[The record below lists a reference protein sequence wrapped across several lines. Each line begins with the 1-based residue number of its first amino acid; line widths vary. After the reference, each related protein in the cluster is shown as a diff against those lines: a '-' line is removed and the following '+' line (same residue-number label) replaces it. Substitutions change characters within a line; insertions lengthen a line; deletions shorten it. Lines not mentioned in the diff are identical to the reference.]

1 MTPWERYQAALAGP
15 DFVHDPAQE
24 RAMEALQDLHERLC
38 AQVIQAPPNRWPA
51 CPGCYGVFRQPPR
64 PQPLT
69 GLYLWGGVGRGKTYL
84 MDTFYDCLPFPEKR
98 RMHFHRFMH
107 SVHGQLKQV
116 RDEQNPLKLVARDFA
131 ADARV
136 LCFDEFFV
144 SDITDAM
151 ILAGLLEALFEH
163 GVTLVATSNIP
174 PEDLYR
180 DGLQRERFVPAIRL
194 LQQHT
199 RVLNVD
205 GGTDYRLRYLE
216 QAEIYH
222 APLDEAAE
230 RMLEEEF
237 RRLAPEEGKRDCSIT
252 IEGRRIPV
260 RALADDVVWFDF
272 HAVCDGPRSQT
283 DYIEISRE
291 FHTVFVSNVPVLD
304 MTMENQARRFISLVD
319 EFYDRKVKL
328 IITAAAEP
336 EHLYQGKRLRFEFE
350 RTISR
355 LQEMQSRDYLARPH
369 RA

>member
-1 MTPWERYQAALAGP
+1 
-15 DFVHDPAQE
+15 
-24 RAMEALQDLHERLC
+24 MEALQDLHERLC
-38 AQVIQAPPNRWPA
+38 AQVIQAPPQVAGVSRLL
-51 CPGCYGVFRQPPR
+51 GVFRQPPR

>member
-1 MTPWERYQAALAGP
+1 MTPRERYQADLARP
-15 DFVHDPAQE
+15 DFVHDPAQ
-24 RAMEALQDLHERLC
+24 AQAIEALQALHDRLC
-38 AQVIQAPPNRWPA
+38 AQVFQAPRQA
-51 CPGCYGVFRQPPR
+51 AGMARLLSVFRPAPQPE
-64 PQPLT
+64 PLT
-69 GLYLWGGVGRGKTYL
+69 GLYMWGGVGRGKTYL

-107 SVHGQLKQV
+107 LVHGQLKGI
-116 RDEQNPLKLVARDFA
+116 RDQQDPLKLVARDFA
-131 ADARV
+131 ADTRV

-151 ILAGLLEALFEH
+151 ILAGLLEALFDL

-174 PEDLYR
+174 PEELYKN
-180 DGLQRERFVPAIRL
+180 GLQRERFLPAIRL

-222 APLDEAAE
+222 APLDAEAE
-230 RMLEEEF
+230 RVLEEEF
-237 RRLAPEEGKRDCSIT
+237 RQLAPEVGKRDCSIT

-260 RALADDVVWFDF
+260 RALADDLVWFEFRDI
-272 HAVCDGPRSQT
+272 CDGPRSQT

-291 FHTVFVSNVPVLD
+291 FHTVFVANVPVLD
-304 MTMENQARRFISLVD
+304 QTMENQARRFISLVD
-319 EFYDRKVKL
+319 EFYDRNVKL

-336 EHLYQGKRLRFEFE
+336 EELYQGSRLRFEFQ
-350 RTISR
+350 RTVSR
-355 LQEMQSRDYLARPH
+355 LREMQSRDYLARPH